1 MAKVLYIFPHP
12 DDESF
17 GPGPVMARQ
26 RRKGHEV
33 HLLTLTRGE
42 ATSQREKHGYSK
54 DEMAEVRFRE
64 MQAVEKA
71 LDLSSM
77 EVLDLP
83 DGELDR
89 IDPLK
94 LENIVHRRIEEI
106 EPQVVVTYTTHGI
119 SGHLDH
125 LVTHAVVKHVFCA
138 LRAERAQYLKRLA
151 LFTLDEEPKGRPA
164 HLRGT
169 PRERIDC
176 VVPLDREDLE
186 RGHEAL
192 AAYETYKDVIDEHR
206 PLETVAD
213 GVCFVFF
220 DEPRTPPVDDLFS
233 GLDGDPE
240 TAAGA
245 GAP

>member
-26 RRKGHEV
+26 RRAGHEV

-42 ATSQREKHGYSK
+42 ATSQREKYGYSK
-54 DEMAEVRFRE
+54 EEMAEVRYRE
-64 MQAVEKA
+64 MQAVEKV

-77 EVLDLP
+77 DVLELP
-83 DGELDR
+83 DGGLDR
-89 IDPLK
+89 IDPLE
-94 LENIVHRRIEEI
+94 LEDIVSRKMEEI
-106 EPQVVVTYTTHGI
+106 EPQVVVTYYTHGI

-125 LVTHAVVKHVFCA
+125 LVTHAVVKHAYCA
-138 LRAERAQYLKRLA
+138 LRAQNADYLKRLA
-151 LFTLDEEPKGRPA
+151 LFTLDAEPKGRPE

-176 VVPLDREDLE
+176 IVPLDKEDLE
-186 RGHEAL
+186 QGKKAL
-192 AAYETYKDVIDEHR
+192 AAYETYKAVIEEHR
-206 PLETVAD
+206 PLDTVAD
-213 GVCFVFF
+213 GVCFVLFG
-220 DEPRTPPVDDLFS
+220 EPRQPPIHDLFD
-233 GLDGDPE
+233 GLGGTAGD
-240 TAAGA
+240 AAGA

>member
-17 GPGPVMARQ
+17 GPGPVIARQ
-26 RRKGHEV
+26 RRHGHEV

-42 ATSQREKHGYSK
+42 ATSQREKYGYSK
-54 DEMAEVRFRE
+54 EEMAEVRFGE
-64 MQAVEKA
+64 MESVADV

-83 DGELDR
+83 DGELER
-89 IDPLK
+89 MNPLH
-94 LENIVHRRIEEI
+94 LEDVVRRKIRDV
-106 EPQVVVTYTTHGI
+106 EPQVVVTYYTHGI

-125 LVTHAVVKHVFCA
+125 LVTHAVVKRVFCE
-138 LRAERAQYLKRLA
+138 LRAEDAVYLKRLA
-151 LFTLDEEPKGRPA
+151 LFTLDEEPRGRPE

-176 VVPLDREDLE
+176 IIPFDEEDLE
-186 RGHEAL
+186 QGRRAL
-192 AAYETYKDVIDEHR
+192 AAYETYRDVVEAHR
-206 PLETVAD
+206 PLDTVAE

-220 DEPRTPPVDDLFS
+220 GEPRTPPVDDLFS

-240 TAAGA
+240 SLSGA
-245 GAP
+245 GGP